1 MRVVELQVVIIIVV
15 VDVFEVDLNVRYLAD
30 VVVDF
35 ELVHILEQKLILAV
49 DFFVQLVQVLFAKFK
64 VLH

>member
-1 MRVVELQVVIIIVV
+1 MRVVELQVVIIIV

-35 ELVHILEQKLILAV
+35 ELVHILEQKLILAI

>member
-1 MRVVELQVVIIIVV
+1 MRVVELQVVIIIV